1 MKSNRGSCIGPWV
14 PRTSSRYLSTAA
26 MHGSPPRENSI
37 SSKFA
42 PCNSNRVVWML
53 TPLRFSA
60 NSSIFSPA
68 VNFNYVIRYSMIT
81 TYSDVLLVMNCC
93 FASTVSLAPNMEL
106 LAASAGNEITP
117 TPESAVSFP
126 KVMHAAMRSFGG
138 NQYTV
143 AELHS
148 MIMRAN
154 VTAATPVYV
163 QRGTHKDGSILLP
176 NLQRRT
182 DEPPPKLFNQA
193 EDDRILASIRNNRER
208 YVLIKVTLSTAP
220 TLASAEEFYRWLST
234 DMPSHVNDI
243 SLEGVFSGSGVLLI
257 RLPIAVW
264 SGIRDNST
272 FSFVCFVSSSN
283 LMVPESSRR
292 LQSSSGETSLPS
304 SHFSAQS
311 ASSTAAT
318 DPHIEASPEREAGR
332 QLSGS
337 D

>member
-1 MKSNRGSCIGPWV
+1 
-14 PRTSSRYLSTAA
+14 
-26 MHGSPPRENSI
+26 
-37 SSKFA
+37 
-42 PCNSNRVVWML
+42 ML

-68 VNFNYVIRYSMIT
+68 INFNYVIRYSMIT

-93 FASTVSLAPNMEL
+93 FASTISLAPNMEL

-257 RLPIAVW
+257 RLPVAVW

-283 LMVPESSRR
+283 LMVPESSRRR